1 MYILDTNHCI
11 RLLIKKLDIKQKFE
25 SIGDVNISTCIIVA
39 GELFYG
45 AYKSHN
51 VKDNLREIY
60 EFLNDMKIL
69 YDIDNETAE
78 VYGRLKADIIERFGP
93 KDRTKRR
100 NTKSESLGFKDNDLW
115 IASIAI
121 QHDLILVSADAHIQ
135 RLQGIIGLKAESW

>member
-11 RLLIKKLDIKQKFE
+11 RILIKKLDIKQKFE
-25 SIGDVNISTCIIVA
+25 SIGDVNINTCIIVA

-78 VYGRLKADIIERFGP
+78 VYGRLKAEIIERFGP

-100 NTKSESLGFKDNDLW
+100 NTK
-115 IASIAI
+115 
-121 QHDLILVSADAHIQ
+121 
-135 RLQGIIGLKAESW
+135 